1 MSKGIKRVISLL
13 TSVKT
18 ITAVIAGTSYGM
30 ENTKLGFWVL
40 VTGAVINE
48 TIEFLKRE
56 QNINNV

>member
-1 MSKGIKRVISLL
+1 MGKNAKRVISLL

-40 VTGAVINE
+40 VSGAIINE

-56 QNINNV
+56 ENENN